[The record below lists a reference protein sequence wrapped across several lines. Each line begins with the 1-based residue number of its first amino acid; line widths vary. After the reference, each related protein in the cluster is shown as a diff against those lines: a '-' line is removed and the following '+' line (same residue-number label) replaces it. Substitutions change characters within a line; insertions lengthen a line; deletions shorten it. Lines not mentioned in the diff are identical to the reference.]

1 MNMTR
6 DAKNDSKQLSFD
18 FDMRKKTIEF
28 KNNVV
33 HIQAFIKSR
42 QVDQKNKVI
51 DRLLLEARKIKW

>member
-1 MNMTR
+1 MSR

-18 FDMRKKTIEF
+18 FDIRKKTIEF

-33 HIQAFIKSR
+33 HMQAFIKKR
-42 QVDQKNKVI
+42 QVNQKSKVI